1 MVGGGEAD
9 RAVGTMSGGGGAGV
23 AFFRGEKKPFDGFLL
38 QARHRSFSGERL
50 PVKESFSRHIFFSQ
64 RRQWLWRQLLHA
76 SSNRSM
82 RQDIVEGM
90 SAWMDGNE
98 TLSPPIQ
105 RRRGADLRRF
115 YEPPILRAH

>member
-90 SAWMDGNE
+90 SASPSVQLE
-98 TLSPPIQ
+98 RLPPTLSAPSGLAPKVK
-105 RRRGADLRRF
+105 
-115 YEPPILRAH
+115 